1 MLAAALT
8 TAAPALAA
16 DVTLTATNAINTSS
30 FNAALSW
37 SNSQAPA
44 AGNAYIVPTG
54 LSLRTP
60 ADATTNFTF
69 GGDSLTLN
77 GSSLVYKGG
86 TNINTITVNNFT
98 WNGAT
103 INNASNSSTAFIL
116 AGNQITVAGT
126 GTSTVFAN
134 NATITLNPPIVGN
147 SGTLVLSSNGST
159 SGRQVVLS
167 GANTYTGNIQVNGL
181 SGAVL
186 SATTGKLAFAIG
198 TSGAY
203 NTVSG
208 TGTAPPFAFN
218 GSFTISLTGAS
229 TTVGTTYQLLTLN
242 TMAATFGTTFAV
254 QDWYPVGNVW
264 ISPDGNYSFSTA
276 TGKLTV
282 IDTDSDH
289 DGLPDYWEMAYFG
302 NLNQLG
308 SGDPDNDWCT
318 NAEEFAASTDP
329 NNRNSFP
336 DTDTDGLP
344 DGWEKHYF
352 GSLAVTQTDDAD
364 GDYNTNAEE
373 FAAASDPT
381 NRLSFPDVDLDQIA
395 DGWETHFFGSPA
407 ACDPALDAD
416 GDLYSNLAEFTANTN
431 PVNLY
436 SSPDQDG
443 DGLPDG
449 WEVHYFGLPN
459 ESLTQAIAHVNGA
472 ADSDSDGKSDL
483 IEYHAGTNPKVADTP
498 PPTLAYWRFE
508 ENTTGLVAYPQVA
521 AAVKDV
527 TGNGNDM
534 ITYADYTAPTYTTR
548 AADWTVPVTRA
559 MNRASLNFTAVAG
572 NRYTCDNIYTP
583 GAAPINTMVFSAYT
597 VEASFRTTLAGT
609 AQGIIGKG
617 GNPTG
622 ATAPYQAPFTLKLNA
637 ANKVVAGMVDAAPAA
652 HEVVSTRTVSTGT
665 WYSAAVTISANTLS
679 LWLKAPGDTAY
690 VLEGSTTI
698 SGAFP
703 TTVANAAWVIGQ
715 TEYNAGGNFVGFDSF
730 TGDLDEIRIS
740 SRVLDGTEFL
750 ASTRFTEGDSDGDG
764 LPDDWEMANF
774 GNLDQSPATDYDH
787 DGTDNLTEYRLGLD
801 PTDST
806 SRFMAVL
813 SGGSIHWTSASGYT
827 FSVQRSTT
835 LAAGS
840 WETLVTLAGEAGSMS
855 YMDPAPPTGKAF
867 YRIVLNP

>member
-1 MLAAALT
+1 MAT
-8 TAAPALAA
+8 VSPAFAA

-37 SNSQAPA
+37 SNNQAPA

-103 INNASNSSTAFIL
+103 INNASNSSTAFII

-134 NATITLNPPIVGN
+134 NATITLNAPVVGS

-186 SATTGKLAFAIG
+186 TATTGKLAFALG

-208 TGTAPPFAFN
+208 TGTATPFAFN
-218 GSFTISLTGAS
+218 GIFTINLTGAS
-229 TTVGTTYQLLTLN
+229 TTVGTTYPLLVVN
-242 TMAATFGTTFAV
+242 SMAATFGTTFAV
-254 QDWYPVGNVW
+254 QDWFQAGNVW
-264 ISPDGNYSFSTA
+264 VSPDGNYSFSTA
-276 TGKLTV
+276 TGLLTV
-282 IDTDSDH
+282 IPTDSDH
-289 DGLPDYWEMAYFG
+289 DGLPDSWETAYFG
-302 NLNQLG
+302 NLDQTG
-308 SGDPDNDWCT
+308 TGDPDNDWCT
-318 NAEEFAASTDP
+318 NAEEFAASTNP
-329 NNRNSFP
+329 NARNSFP

-344 DGWEKHYF
+344 DGWERHYF
-352 GSLAVTQTDDAD
+352 GSLASLPTDDPD
-364 GDYNTNAEE
+364 GDYNTNLEE
-373 FAAASDPT
+373 FTAQTDPAS
-381 NRLSFPDVDLDQIA
+381 RLSFPDADTDQMA

-407 ACDPALDAD
+407 SCEPGVDAD

-431 PVNLY
+431 PTNLY

-449 WEVHYFGLPN
+449 WEIHYFGLAN
-459 ESLTQAIAHVNGA
+459 ESLAQAIAHVDGT
-472 ADSDSDGKSDL
+472 ADSDGDGRSDL
-483 IEYHAGTNPKVADTP
+483 IEYHAGTNPKAADTA

-508 ENTTGLVAYPQVA
+508 ELTAGLVPYPQVA
-521 AAVKDV
+521 GAVKDV
-527 TGNGNDM
+527 SGSGNDM

-548 AADWTVPVTRA
+548 AADWTVPNTRA

-583 GAAPINTMVFSAYT
+583 GTAPINTMVFSAYT
-597 VEASFRTTLAGT
+597 VEASFRTTLTGT

-652 HEVVSTRTVSTGT
+652 HEVVSTRTISAGS
-665 WYSAAVTISANTLS
+665 WYSAAVTISADTLS
-679 LWLKAPGDTAY
+679 LWLKAPGDNAY

-703 TTVANAAWVIGQ
+703 TTVANASWVIGQ
-715 TEYNAGGNFVGFDSF
+715 TEYNAAGNFTGFDSF

-740 SRVLDGTEFL
+740 SRVLDASEFI
-750 ASTRFTEGDSDGDG
+750 ATTRFTEGDSDGDG
-764 LPDDWEMANF
+764 LPDAWETAYF
-774 GNLDQSPATDYDH
+774 GNLDQIPGGDYDR
-787 DGTDNLTEYRLGLD
+787 DGTDNLTEYRLGMIPND
-801 PTDST
+801 GT
-806 SRFMAVL
+806 SRFMALL
-813 SGGSIHWTSASGYT
+813 SGGGIYWTSAAGFT
-827 FSVQRSTT
+827 FTVQRSTT

-840 WETLVTLAGEAGSMS
+840 WQTIAVVAGEAGATF
-855 YMDPAPPTGKAF
+855 YMDPEPPAGKAF
-867 YRIVLNP
+867 YRVILNP